1 MTDGE
6 SLIGRMGLA
15 AESDGAERIGKPG
28 DRRDCYCL
36 TADFF
41 AQIIRFPLS

>member
-15 AESDGAERIGKPG
+15 AESDGAEQIEIWIHGPKIGPKECPYAH
-28 DRRDCYCL
+28 D
-36 TADFF
+36 
-41 AQIIRFPLS
+41 QITD